1 MNKEFI
7 KKVMSVP
14 SCSGKESMLREFIEH
29 FADERGIAHHRDQK
43 GNLYLTKGSTNGHY
57 PCMVNHMD
65 TVQEWQGAFVD
76 QGRALDV
83 LERTRG
89 GRTELYTEEGGIGA
103 DDKLGCAIALALVDA
118 LPVVKAAFFV
128 EEELGMLGSREL
140 DVDWFADVGFCLSND
155 SPDRNRASRTCS
167 NRLLYSDSFFKEILQ
182 PVCARHGVTRFNDEP
197 FTDVTQIR
205 DKTSVMCFNVGN
217 GGQLAHSLSE
227 YLVVEDAQNAYA
239 LGKELLEA
247 VGTSQYWF

>member
-1 MNKEFI
+1 MTTEHI
-7 KKVMSVP
+7 KRVMAVP

-29 FADERGIAHHRDQK
+29 FADERGMVHCRDGK
-43 GNLYLTKGSTNGHY
+43 GNLYLTKGATDGRY
-57 PCMVNHMD
+57 PCLVNHMD
-65 TVQEWQGAFVD
+65 TVQDWQGAFV
-76 QGRALDV
+76 
-83 LERTRG
+83 ERREPLNVQERVRG
-89 GRTELYTEEGGIGA
+89 GRTELYTKEGGIGA

-118 LPVVKAAFFV
+118 LPVAKAAFFV

-167 NRLLYSDSFFKEILQ
+167 NRLLYTDSFFKEILQ
-182 PVCARHGVTRFNDEP
+182 PVCAHHGVTRFNDEP

-205 DKTSVMCFNVGN
+205 DKTNVMCFNFGN

-227 YLVVEDAQNAYA
+227 YLVVEDAQSAYA

-247 VGTSQYWF
+247 AGTGQYWF

>member
-14 SCSGKESMLREFIEH
+14 SCSGKESMLREFIERY
-29 FADERGIAHHRDQK
+29 ADERGMAHCRDGK
-43 GNLYLTKGSTNGHY
+43 GNLYLTKGATDGHY
-57 PCMVNHMD
+57 PCLVNHMD
-65 TVQEWQGAFVD
+65 TVQDWQGAFV
-76 QGRALDV
+76 
-83 LERTRG
+83 ERREPLNVQERVRG
-89 GRTELYTEEGGIGA
+89 GRTELYTKEGGIGA

-118 LPVVKAAFFV
+118 LPVAKAAFFV

-205 DKTSVMCFNVGN
+205 DKTNVMCFNVGN
-217 GGQLAHSLSE
+217 GGVLAHSRNE

-247 VGTSQYWF
+247 VGTGQYWF

>member
-14 SCSGKESMLREFIEH
+14 SCSGKESMLREFIERY
-29 FADERGIAHHRDQK
+29 ADERGMAHCRDGK
-43 GNLYLTKGSTNGHY
+43 GNLYLTKGATDGHY
-57 PCMVNHMD
+57 PCLVNHMD
-65 TVQEWQGAFVD
+65 TVQDWQGAFVD
-76 QGRALDV
+76 RHEPLDV
-83 LERTRG
+83 QERVRG
-89 GRTELYTEEGGIGA
+89 GRTELYTKEGGIGA

-118 LPVVKAAFFV
+118 LPVAKAAFFV

-140 DVDWFADVGFCLSND
+140 DVDWFADAGFCLSND

-205 DKTSVMCFNVGN
+205 DKTNVMCFNVGN
-217 GGQLAHSLSE
+217 GGVLAHSRNE

-247 VGTSQYWF
+247 VGTGQYWF